1 MHLGYLILAGPLYL
15 ASSISSNVRHPK
27 MRFYCWLFKEN
38 PLILG
43 KKKEAEYTAHERSI
57 VDRQGQL
64 YGWVGAVVAWAGAVL
79 TLGGGNNDH
88 NTLFQSIL
96 RHPNST
102 LLI

>member
-1 MHLGYLILAGPLYL
+1 
-15 ASSISSNVRHPK
+15 

-96 RHPNST
+96 RHPKFHVTYLAWDRRTDGPRDTPS
-102 LLI
+102 